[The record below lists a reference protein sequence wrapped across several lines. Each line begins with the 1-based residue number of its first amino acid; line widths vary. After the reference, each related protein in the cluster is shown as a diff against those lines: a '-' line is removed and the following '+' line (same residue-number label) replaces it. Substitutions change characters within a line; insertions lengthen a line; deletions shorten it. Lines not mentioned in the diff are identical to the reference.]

1 MKKTWMERPPAAI
14 SLRALSPVYARL
26 DVDRR
31 GPVSNSIPAAAAL
44 FRQSRGL
51 HRNFYLR
58 PRPRRIRDKSYEFLL
73 QPREAIRQLEI
84 LFPAVWGKAEKNPGK
99 LPPNDMNT
107 TGVRQGLFQ
116 STGHRTNTFPG
127 LSLRQDQI
135 CKSGA
140 APPGRGGRGSRGIGH
155 RRKSILHSC
164 SSASLLSLFRGV
176 PADLSIPPVPPGF
189 QDNPPSPS
197 SPSPPA
203 Q

>member
-1 MKKTWMERPPAAI
+1 MEKDCGKTTRRNQP
-14 SLRALSPVYARL
+14 SALSPVYARL

-99 LPPNDMNT
+99 LHPNDMNT

-127 LSLRQDQI
+127 FLSGRI
-135 CKSGA
+135 KSVNPARLLPDGEA
-140 APPGRGGRGSRGIGH
+140 A
-155 RRKSILHSC
+155 
-164 SSASLLSLFRGV
+164 A
-176 PADLSIPPVPPGF
+176 A
-189 QDNPPSPS
+189 
-197 SPSPPA
+197 A
-203 Q
+203 E